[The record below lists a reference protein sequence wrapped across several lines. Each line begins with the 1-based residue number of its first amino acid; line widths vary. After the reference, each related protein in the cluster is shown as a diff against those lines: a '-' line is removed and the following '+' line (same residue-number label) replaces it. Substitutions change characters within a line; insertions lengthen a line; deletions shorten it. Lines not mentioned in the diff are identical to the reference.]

1 MSDLSQLTTSLA
13 QIAAAGG
20 PKFDPRYNLKTGI
33 VSGNHDGTWGPST
46 PVGNRAYQPKA
57 CEDGVIAYAMELC
70 DEYDNEWNTCDIR
83 NMSSRFSV
91 CVYRSDLLDKPLFLS
106 HCTTRLAAS
115 IALIK
120 AVAERVGVED
130 E

>member
-13 QIAAAGG
+13 QIVAAGG
-20 PKFDPRYNLKTGI
+20 PKIDRCYDFTHKTVEGGAMYTDPQE
-33 VSGNHDGTWGPST
+33 HDGL
-46 PVGNRAYQPKA
+46 AYAKCPKA